1 MQKINSTHTKIPPNS
16 IEAEQAI
23 LASLLIDNK
32 AIDRIIDILENDDFY
47 HPYNQLLYSTILELN
62 SENKPLDL
70 VTLIAKLEDKG
81 QLAEAGGY
89 EYISSIVDIIPNA
102 SNIVHYAEIAKE
114 KAILR
119 KLIDISTEMSERS
132 FNYVGDINELLDE
145 AERRI
150 FKLAEYKLRNEIK
163 PLSQLITEAFHS
175 LETLYQSPGHLTGI
189 PSDFIDLDKI
199 TNGFQPS
206 DFIIIAGRPA
216 MGKTA
221 FALNIAMN
229 ASSKY
234 KKSVAVFSLEMSS
247 GQLVQRLIGS
257 EARISSTKLKNGK
270 LTMEEWQNLASIG
283 GKLSEAKLFIDDTAA
298 ISAMELRAKCRRIK
312 REHGLDLVIID
323 YLQLMGGS
331 RAENREQQ
339 ISEISR
345 SLKALAKELNIPVI
359 ALSQL
364 NRSVESRA
372 DRRPYPSDLRESGAI
387 EQDADL
393 ILFLYR
399 DEVYNKDTKFPGI
412 AEVIISKHRNGPTG
426 TVYLTFLKQFT
437 RFENSAIES
446 VEQ

>member
-1 MQKINSTHTKIPPNS
+1 MQKINTANPKTPPS
-16 IEAEQAI
+16 SLEAEQAV
-23 LASLLIDNK
+23 LASLLIDER
-32 AIDRIIDILENDDFY
+32 AIDRVIEIIEIDDFY
-47 HPYNQLLYSTILELN
+47 HPYHQLIYSTLLELN
-62 SENKPLDL
+62 NENKPLDL
-70 VTLIAKLEDKG
+70 VTLVSKLEDKG
-81 QLAEAGGY
+81 QLINAGGY
-89 EYISSIVDIIPNA
+89 EYISSLVDIIPNA

-119 KLIDISTEMSERS
+119 KLINISTEMSEKA
-132 FNYVGDINELLDE
+132 FNYSGDVNELLDM
-145 AERRI
+145 AERSI
-150 FKLAEYKLRNEIK
+150 FKLAEYKLRNEIR
-163 PLSQLITEAFHS
+163 PLSQLVTEAFHS
-175 LETLYQSPGHLTGI
+175 LETLYQSPGHITGI
-189 PSDFIDLDKI
+189 PSDFIDLDNI

-221 FALNIAMN
+221 FALNIAIN
-229 ASSKY
+229 AASKY
-234 KKSVAVFSLEMSS
+234 KKTVAVFSLEMSAE
-247 GQLVQRLIGS
+247 QLAQRLIGS

-270 LTMEEWQNLASIG
+270 LTIDEWQSLAAIG
-283 GKLSEAKLFIDDTAA
+283 GKLSEANLFIDDTPA
-298 ISAMELRAKCRRIK
+298 ITVMELRSKCRRIR
-312 REHGLDLVIID
+312 REHGLDIVIID

-345 SLKALAKELNIPVI
+345 SLKALAKELNIPII

-372 DRRPYPSDLRESGAI
+372 DKRPYPSDLRESGAI

-399 DEVYNKDTKFPGI
+399 DEIYNKDTKFPGI
-412 AEVIISKHRNGPTG
+412 AELIISKHRNGPTG
-426 TVYLTFLKQFT
+426 TVYLTFLKHFT

-446 VEQ
+446 IE

>member
-1 MQKINSTHTKIPPNS
+1 MQKVNNGNIKAPPSS

-23 LASLLIDNK
+23 IASLLLDER
-32 AIDRIIDILENDDFY
+32 AIDRIIDIIEIDDFY
-47 HPYNQLLYSTILELN
+47 HPYHRLLYTTILELN
-62 SENKPLDL
+62 NENKPLDL
-70 VTLIAKLEDKG
+70 VTLVSKLEDKG
-81 QLAEAGGY
+81 QLISAGGY
-89 EYISSIVDIIPNA
+89 EYISSLVDIIPNA

-119 KLIDISTEMSERS
+119 KLINISSEMSEKS
-132 FNYVGDINELLDE
+132 FNYSGDVNELLDE
-145 AERRI
+145 AERNI

-163 PLSQLITEAFHS
+163 PLNQLITEAFHS
-175 LETLYQSPGHLTGI
+175 LERLYQNPGHITGI
-189 PSDFIDLDKI
+189 PSDFIDIDRI

-221 FALNIAMN
+221 FALNIAIN
-229 ASSKY
+229 SASKY
-234 KKSVAVFSLEMSS
+234 KKSVAVFSLEMSA
-247 GQLVQRLIGS
+247 GQLAQRLIGS
-257 EARISSTKLKNGK
+257 EARINSTKLKNGK
-270 LTMEEWQNLASIG
+270 LTMEEWQNLAAIG
-283 GKLSEAKLFIDDTAA
+283 GSLSEAKLFIDDTAA
-298 ISAMELRAKCRRIK
+298 ISVMELRAKCRRIR

-345 SLKALAKELNIPVI
+345 SLKALAKELNIPII

-372 DRRPYPSDLRESGAI
+372 DKRPYPSDLRESGAI

-446 VEQ
+446 TE

>member
-1 MQKINSTHTKIPPNS
+1 MQRINTTSTKIPPNS
-16 IEAEQAI
+16 LEAEQAI
-23 LASLLIDNK
+23 LASLLIDER
-32 AIDRIIDILENDDFY
+32 AIDRIIEIIEIDDFY
-47 HPYNQLLYSTILELN
+47 HPYHQSIYSTLLELN
-62 SENKPLDL
+62 NENKPLDL
-70 VTLIAKLEDKG
+70 VTLVSKLEDKG
-81 QLAEAGGY
+81 QLINAVGY
-89 EYISSIVDIIPNA
+89 EYISSLVDIIPYA
-102 SNIVHYAEIAKE
+102 SNIVHYAELTKE

-119 KLIDISTEMSERS
+119 KLINISSEMSEKS
-132 FNYVGDINELLDE
+132 FNYAGDVNELLDE
-145 AERRI
+145 AERSI

-163 PLSQLITEAFHS
+163 PLGQLITEAFHS

-206 DFIIIAGRPA
+206 DFVIIAGRPA

-229 ASSKY
+229 AASKC
-234 KKSVAVFSLEMSS
+234 KKSVVVFSLEMSA
-247 GQLVQRLIGS
+247 GQLAQRIIGS
-257 EARISSTKLKNGK
+257 EAKINSTKLKNGK
-270 LTMEEWQNLASIG
+270 LTMEEWQNLAAIG

-298 ISAMELRAKCRRIK
+298 ITVMELRAKCRRIR
-312 REHGLDLVIID
+312 RENGLDLVIID

-345 SLKALAKELNIPVI
+345 SLKALAKELNIPIV

-372 DRRPYPSDLRESGAI
+372 DKRPYPSDLRESGAI

-399 DEVYNKDTKFPGI
+399 DEIYNKDTKFPGI
-412 AEVIISKHRNGPTG
+412 AEIIISKHRNGPTG
-426 TVYLTFLKQFT
+426 TVYLTFLKHFT

-446 VEQ
+446 IE

>member
-1 MQKINSTHTKIPPNS
+1 
-16 IEAEQAI
+16 
-23 LASLLIDNK
+23 
-32 AIDRIIDILENDDFY
+32 
-47 HPYNQLLYSTILELN
+47 
-62 SENKPLDL
+62 
-70 VTLIAKLEDKG
+70 
-81 QLAEAGGY
+81 
-89 EYISSIVDIIPNA
+89 
-102 SNIVHYAEIAKE
+102 
-114 KAILR
+114 
-119 KLIDISTEMSERS
+119 MSEKS
-132 FNYVGDINELLDE
+132 FNYSGDISELLDE
-145 AERRI
+145 GERNI
-150 FKLAEYKLRNEIK
+150 FKLAEYKIRNEIK

-175 LETLYQSPGHLTGI
+175 LERLYQDPGHMAGV
-189 PSDFIDLDKI
+189 PSDFIDLDRI
-199 TNGFQPS
+199 TNGFQSS

-221 FALNIAMN
+221 FALNIAIN
-229 ASSKY
+229 ASTKY
-234 KKSVAVFSLEMSS
+234 KKSVAIFSLEMSA
-247 GQLVQRLIGS
+247 GQLAQRLIGS
-257 EARISSTKLKNGK
+257 EARIDSTKLKNGK
-270 LTMEEWQNLASIG
+270 LSMEEWQNLAAVAGS
-283 GKLSEAKLFIDDTAA
+283 LSEAKLFIDDTAA
-298 ISAMELRAKCRRIK
+298 ISVMELRAKCRRIR

-345 SLKALAKELNIPVI
+345 SLKALAKELNIPII

-372 DRRPYPSDLRESGAI
+372 DKRPYPSDLRESGAI

-426 TVYLTFLKQFT
+426 VVYLTFLKQFT

-446 VEQ
+446 VC

>member
-1 MQKINSTHTKIPPNS
+1 MQKVKNGSIKTPPS
-16 IEAEQAI
+16 SLEAEQAI
-23 LASLLIDNK
+23 IASLLLDER
-32 AIDRIIDILENDDFY
+32 AIDRIIDIIEIDDFY
-47 HPYNQLLYSTILELN
+47 HPYHQLLYTTILELN
-62 SENKPLDL
+62 NENKPLDL
-70 VTLIAKLEDKG
+70 VTLVSKLEDKG
-81 QLAEAGGY
+81 QLISAGGY
-89 EYISSIVDIIPNA
+89 EYISSLVDIIPNA
-102 SNIVHYAEIAKE
+102 SNIVHYAEITKE

-119 KLIDISTEMSERS
+119 KLINISSEMSEKS
-132 FNYVGDINELLDE
+132 FNYSGDVNELLDE
-145 AERRI
+145 AERNI

-163 PLSQLITEAFHS
+163 PLNQLITEAFHS
-175 LETLYQSPGHLTGI
+175 LETLYQNPGHIIGI
-189 PSDFIDLDKI
+189 PSDFIDLDRI

-221 FALNIAMN
+221 FALNIAIN
-229 ASSKY
+229 SASKY
-234 KKSVAVFSLEMSS
+234 KKSVAVFSLEMSA

-257 EARISSTKLKNGK
+257 EARINSTKLKNGK

-283 GKLSEAKLFIDDTAA
+283 GSLSESKLFIDDTAA
-298 ISAMELRAKCRRIK
+298 ISVMELRAKCRRIR

-345 SLKALAKELNIPVI
+345 SLKALAKELNIPIV

-364 NRSVESRA
+364 NRGVESRA
-372 DRRPYPSDLRESGAI
+372 DKRPYPSDLRESGAI

-437 RFENSAIES
+437 RFENSAIEGT
-446 VEQ
+446 E

>member
-1 MQKINSTHTKIPPNS
+1 MQKVNASNLKSPPNS
-16 IEAEQAI
+16 LEAEQAI
-23 LASLLIDNK
+23 LASLLLDER
-32 AIDRIIDILENDDFY
+32 AIDKIIDIIEVDDFY
-47 HPYNQLLYSTILELN
+47 YPYHKLLYATILELN
-62 SENKPLDL
+62 HENKPLDL
-70 VTLIAKLEDKG
+70 VTVVTKLEDKG
-81 QLAEAGGY
+81 LLASAGGY
-89 EYISSIVDIIPNA
+89 EYISSLVDILPNA
-102 SNIVHYAEIAKE
+102 SNIAHYAEIAKE

-119 KLIDISTEMSERS
+119 KLISLSSEMSEKS
-132 FNYVGDINELLDE
+132 FNYSGDINELLDE
-145 AERRI
+145 AEKNI
-150 FKLAEYKLRNEIK
+150 FKLAEYKIRNEIK

-175 LETLYQSPGHLTGI
+175 LEKLYQDPGHIAGT
-189 PSDFIDLDKI
+189 PSDFVDLDRI
-199 TNGFQPS
+199 TNGFQSS
-206 DFIIIAGRPA
+206 DFVIIAGRPA

-221 FALNIAMN
+221 FALNIAIN
-229 ASSKY
+229 SSTKY
-234 KKSVAVFSLEMSS
+234 KKSVAIFSLEMSA
-247 GQLVQRLIGS
+247 GQLAQRLIGS
-257 EARISSTKLKNGK
+257 EARIDSTKLKNGK
-270 LTMEEWQNLASIG
+270 LSMEEWQNLAAVAGS
-283 GKLSEAKLFIDDTAA
+283 LSEAKLFIDDTAA
-298 ISAMELRAKCRRIK
+298 ISVMELRAKCRRIR

-345 SLKALAKELNIPVI
+345 SLKALAKELNIPII

-372 DRRPYPSDLRESGAI
+372 DKRPYPSDLRESGAI

-426 TVYLTFLKQFT
+426 VVYLTFLKQFT

-446 VEQ
+446 MC

>member
-1 MQKINSTHTKIPPNS
+1 MQRINTTSTKIPPNS
-16 IEAEQAI
+16 LEAEQAI
-23 LASLLIDNK
+23 LASLLIDER
-32 AIDRIIDILENDDFY
+32 AIDRIIEIIEIDDFY
-47 HPYNQLLYSTILELN
+47 HPYHQLIYSTLLELN
-62 SENKPLDL
+62 NENKPLDL
-70 VTLIAKLEDKG
+70 VTLVSKLEDKG
-81 QLAEAGGY
+81 QLINAGGY
-89 EYISSIVDIIPNA
+89 EYISSLVDIIPNA
-102 SNIVHYAEIAKE
+102 SNIVHYAEITKE

-119 KLIDISTEMSERS
+119 KLINISSEMSEKS
-132 FNYVGDINELLDE
+132 FNYAGDVNELLDE
-145 AERRI
+145 AERSI

-163 PLSQLITEAFHS
+163 PLGQLITEAFHS

-206 DFIIIAGRPA
+206 DFVIIAGRPA

-229 ASSKY
+229 AASKC
-234 KKSVAVFSLEMSS
+234 KKSVVVFSLEMSA
-247 GQLVQRLIGS
+247 GQLAQRIIGS
-257 EARISSTKLKNGK
+257 EAKINSTKLKNGK
-270 LTMEEWQNLASIG
+270 LTMEEWQNLAAIG

-298 ISAMELRAKCRRIK
+298 ITVMELRAKCRRIR
-312 REHGLDLVIID
+312 RENGLDLVIID

-345 SLKALAKELNIPVI
+345 SLKALAKELNIPIV

-372 DRRPYPSDLRESGAI
+372 DKRPYPSDLRESGAI

-399 DEVYNKDTKFPGI
+399 DEIYNKDTKFPGI
-412 AEVIISKHRNGPTG
+412 AEIIISKHRNGPTG
-426 TVYLTFLKQFT
+426 TVYLTFLKHFT

-446 VEQ
+446 IE

>member
-1 MQKINSTHTKIPPNS
+1 MQKVNIASPKIPPNS
-16 IEAEQAI
+16 LEAEQAI
-23 LASLLIDNK
+23 LASLLIDER
-32 AIDRIIDILENDDFY
+32 AIDRIVDIIEIDDFY
-47 HPYNQLLYSTILELN
+47 HPYHQLIFSTLLALN
-62 SENKPLDL
+62 NENKPLDL
-70 VTLIAKLEDKG
+70 VTLISKLEDKG
-81 QLAEAGGY
+81 QLINAGGY
-89 EYISSIVDIIPNA
+89 EYISSLVDIIPNA
-102 SNIVHYAEIAKE
+102 SNIVHYAEITKE

-119 KLIDISTEMSERS
+119 KLINISSEMSEKS
-132 FNYVGDINELLDE
+132 FNYSGDVNELLDE
-145 AERRI
+145 AERSI

-189 PSDFIDLDKI
+189 PSDFIDIDKI
-199 TNGFQPS
+199 TNGFQQS

-229 ASSKY
+229 AASKY
-234 KKSVAVFSLEMSS
+234 KKPVAVFSLEMSA

-257 EARISSTKLKNGK
+257 EARINSTKLKNGK
-270 LTMEEWQNLASIG
+270 LTMDEWQNLAAIG

-298 ISAMELRAKCRRIK
+298 ITVMELRAKCRRIR

-345 SLKALAKELNIPVI
+345 SLKALAKELNIPII

-372 DRRPYPSDLRESGAI
+372 DKRPYPSDLRESGAI

-399 DEVYNKDTKFPGI
+399 DEIYNKDTKFPGI
-412 AEVIISKHRNGPTG
+412 AEIIISKHRNGPTG
-426 TVYLTFLKQFT
+426 TVYLTFLKHFT

-446 VEQ
+446 VE